1 MSIMAHKYTN
11 VVNAKKNGFNNLKTN
26 KYEKTSNLLLP
37 KMRRMHRLD
46 RKI

>member
-26 KYEKTSNLLLP
+26 KNEKHTRITN
-37 KMRRMHRLD
+37 
-46 RKI
+46 RKFK